1 MRTQQTDV
9 VYDFWGIT
17 LVITAV
23 IRPDDLWEAVA
34 IMHTNAGVIYPPI
47 ISKIGITRQEA
58 IMSVQRHLLTDM
70 EAAWLNNS
78 QTFIY

>member
-1 MRTQQTDV
+1 MRMPSTDI

-17 LVITAV
+17 IVITAN
-23 IRPDDLWEAVA
+23 IRHDDLWEAVA

-47 ISKIGITRQEA
+47 ISKIGITRQDA
-58 IMSVQRHLLTDM
+58 ITNVQRHLLTDM